1 MTTKVSDFT
10 SVKLLDQIKKG
21 RKWLHDN
28 AQKTGTEYNEVGGLY
43 DDVDFQRKLA
53 LYEAMVD
60 ECRFR
65 GLSEEKLQTDEEL
78 IENEKKIKL
87 QTANTDVHSRDY
99 PQLHSKWWKLREEGL
114 SRGLFRFFTPSV
126 FDVGFD
132 DGKRGE

>member
-1 MTTKVSDFT
+1 MKVSDLT
-10 SVKLLDQIKKG
+10 SARLLDQVQKG

-28 AQKTGTEYNEVGGLY
+28 AQKTGTDNNEVGGLY
-43 DDVDFQRKLA
+43 DDVDFQKKLA

-87 QTANTDVHSRDY
+87 QTANTDTHNRDY
-99 PQLHSKWWKLREEGL
+99 AQLHSKWWKLREEGL
-114 SRGLFRFFTPSV
+114 SRGLFKFFIPSSL
-126 FDVGFD
+126 DVGFD
-132 DGKRGE
+132 NDKRGA